1 MLFVYG
7 TLGLI
12 AIISIFQKDSIVKSV
27 EVRLDSWNAFDR
39 LYKLSAD
46 KYGLPWEYVKAI
58 ALIESNNGLAKSV
71 KRGLENPSDIDG
83 SKSSDGKSWGIMQ
96 VTLTT
101 AKDMDAAATV
111 QKLNNAAY
119 SIDLGARYL
128 SKMMARYRGELRQL
142 EYAVKAYNQGP
153 GNTDKEVAG
162 RISGYAQ
169 NYYDR
174 FVSNLETVRDNP

>member
-7 TLGLI
+7 ALGVI
-12 AIISIFQKDSIVKSV
+12 AIISIFQKDTIVKSV

-58 ALIESNNGLAKSV
+58 ALNESNNGLEKSV
-71 KRGLENPSDIDG
+71 RRGLENPSDIEG
-83 SKSSDGKSWGIMQ
+83 SKSSDGKSWGLMQ

-101 AKDMDAAATV
+101 AKDMDPSATV
-111 QKLNNAAY
+111 EKLNNAAY

-169 NYYDR
+169 TYYER
-174 FVSNLETVRDNP
+174 FARNLERVRDNP